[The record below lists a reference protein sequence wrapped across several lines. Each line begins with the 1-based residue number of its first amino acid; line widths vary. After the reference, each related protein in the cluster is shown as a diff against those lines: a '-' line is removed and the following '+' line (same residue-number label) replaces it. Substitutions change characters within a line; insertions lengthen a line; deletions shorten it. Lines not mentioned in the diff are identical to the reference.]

1 VYDGSVQLRPFRA
14 GDAPALARLASS
26 YARGEADFV
35 LHPLW
40 ETADELYAEF
50 DRHGISPEDHLVVAD
65 GGAGEALGMAG
76 VLRFPGDTGAAVIA
90 PVVER
95 RERGKGAGGELLRA
109 ALDLAK
115 REGVKLASAAVGS
128 RNRSGYALLAA
139 YGFRP
144 LRQHF
149 FMRTS
154 AAELS
159 PAGKLPD
166 GVTLDAARQEDASAI
181 HELYGDADFPPRSF
195 EATRDALSDGH
206 HAHAVARRAGAV
218 VGFIELDA
226 HWPERPFVSFVGVD
240 ASLRDRGVGAGLVR
254 FALERA
260 FAAGARTAQLLLS
273 PANRAALRAYE
284 KVGFRRHRL
293 VDVLEKGL

>member
-40 ETADELYAEF
+40 ETEDELHAEF
-50 DRHGISPEDHLVVAD
+50 ARHGISPEDHLVVAD
-65 GGAGEALGMAG
+65 GGDGQALGMAG

-109 ALDLAK
+109 ALDIAK

-144 LRQHF
+144 VRQHF
-149 FMRTS
+149 FMRT
-154 AAELS
+154 AGELA
-159 PAGKLPD
+159 PAGKLPE
-166 GVTLDAARQEDASAI
+166 GVTLDAARQDDASAI
-181 HELYGDADFPPRSF
+181 QDLYDDARFPPRTP
-195 EATRDALSDGH
+195 EATRLALSDGRH
-206 HAHAVARRAGAV
+206 THAVARRGGAV
-218 VGFIELDA
+218 VGFVELDA

-240 ASLRDRGVGAGLVR
+240 GSLRDRGVGAGLVR

-260 FAAGARTAQLLLS
+260 FAAGARSAQLLLS

-284 KVGFRRHRL
+284 KVGFKRYRL